1 MKELWQSLTSETE
14 EILLKRGKEMCK
26 KNQQCAKLKNISSKA
41 KIKLTHL
48 TWKIHSYIEEPWDDD
63 IADL

>member
-26 KNQQCAKLKNISSKA
+26 KKLVVC
-41 KIKLTHL
+41 KIEKYFIKGED
-48 TWKIHSYIEEPWDDD
+48 KINPF
-63 IADL
+63 DLENTFLHRGTLG